1 MGKLASVVV
10 KAQRASAWRNR
21 IARYSA
27 SKQSVEAFC
36 RSEAVSSGS
45 FYRWRA
51 RLRALEVDVTVSRSR
66 RAAPGAAPFIDLGA
80 VSGPAVS
87 MAAAGSAV
95 VPDLRPA
102 NIAVHIDLGCGVV
115 LTIVRH

>member
-1 MGKLASVVV
+1 MGKAASAGV
-10 KAQRASAWRNR
+10 KAQRVSAWRKR
-21 IARYSA
+21 IARYAA

-51 RLRALEVDVTVSRSR
+51 RLRALEVDATVSRSR

-80 VSGPAVS
+80 VTGPVAS
-87 MAAAGSAV
+87 MTAAGGAATA
-95 VPDLRPA
+95 DLTLG
-102 NIAVHIDLGCGVV
+102 NIAVRIDLGYGVV